1 MIFEVDNK
9 KVFSSD
15 IGQTFDENKHTIILI
30 HGSGQSH
37 VVWSLTDQY
46 LADEGF
52 NVFALDLPGHGNSE
66 GASLKSIEDM
76 SNWLNKVVKVI
87 GIKDLTILG
96 HSQGCLIALEY
107 ANRFPDNVKNLIFV
121 AGSYQIPVNKSLI
134 DLANSGDLES
144 LNLMMKWGYGYSKQ
158 FIGGNPLQKIL
169 NSSREVRE
177 VLAVDLIACNIYKIG
192 INCVK

>member
-76 SNWLNKVVKVI
+76 NECSSLVYHGNFH
-87 GIKDLTILG
+87 D
-96 HSQGCLIALEY
+96 
-107 ANRFPDNVKNLIFV
+107 
-121 AGSYQIPVNKSLI
+121 QIIRS
-134 DLANSGDLES
+134 
-144 LNLMMKWGYGYSKQ
+144 LMMH
-158 FIGGNPLQKIL
+158 
-169 NSSREVRE
+169 
-177 VLAVDLIACNIYKIG
+177 
-192 INCVK
+192 

>member
-121 AGSYQIPVNKSLI
+121 AGSYQILSLI
-134 DLANSGDLES
+134 H
-144 LNLMMKWGYGYSKQ
+144 
-158 FIGGNPLQKIL
+158 I
-169 NSSREVRE
+169 
-177 VLAVDLIACNIYKIG
+177 
-192 INCVK
+192 